1 MKKNI
6 IYIVCGILCVYLIA
20 CWIDVVAHNNKDYD
34 YAKWNM
40 FNLLFGK
47 EEKVVTEEPTTAEY
61 TTEEVITE
69 EVTTEVTTVAKRTIT
84 TEQTTVTT
92 TEATTEITTEE
103 ITTTEYMTEAAT
115 EEITTTEAPTTETVV
130 ATGTDASID
139 DYELWLLAH
148 LINGEAG
155 STWCS
160 DTTRYY
166 VGSVVLNRVN
176 HAEFPDSIESVI
188 YQSGQYSCTWDGNF
202 DLTPSDRCYEI
213 ARDLLENGSW
223 LPADVVFQA
232 NFSQGSGVYD
242 CIDGVYFCYR

>member
-6 IYIVCGILCVYLIA
+6 IYIVCGIVLLYLLV
-20 CWIDVVAHNNKDYD
+20 CWIDIASHNNSSQKYG
-34 YAKWNM
+34 KWNIIYIL
-40 FNLLFGK
+40 FNKQK
-47 EEKVVTEEPTTAEY
+47 ETVEEEPI
-61 TTEEVITE
+61 TTEQVV
-69 EVTTEVTTVAKRTIT
+69 EVTTEQVT

-103 ITTTEYMTEAAT
+103 ITTTEY
-115 EEITTTEAPTTETVV
+115 TTEAITEVVTEQQTEEPTTVI
-130 ATGTDASID
+130 ATTTYASVD

-155 STWCS
+155 ATWCS

-176 HAEFPDSIESVI
+176 HTEFPDSIESVI
-188 YQSGQYSCTWDGNF
+188 YQSGQYACTWDGNF
-202 DLTPSDRCYEI
+202 DLEPSDRCWEI
-213 ARDLLENGSW
+213 ARDLLINGSW
-223 LPADVVFQA
+223 LPNDVVFQA

-242 CIDGVYFCYR
+242 YIDGVYFCYR